1 VVDPDVQVR
10 LYGAD
15 TVRAYLMFGYRWQ
28 DGGPWD
34 PGNIQGSYRW
44 LGRVWSTFLEKG
56 SQKQITQEYH
66 KGMRRKVHQT
76 LRSVTGDFEKF
87 EFNTVVS
94 ALMTLL
100 NDLVSYKE
108 MGGWGS
114 SEWNEA
120 VNIYLRM
127 MAPVTPHIAEELW
140 ARLGKTYSIHQQ
152 DWPKIDDEAVKEE
165 AIELAVQVNGKVK
178 SKIIVPVDVTE
189 ENAKELAVGNEV
201 IKSLLGDRSPKKVI
215 YVPGRLV
222 NIVL

>member
-1 VVDPDVQVR
+1 
-10 LYGAD
+10 
-15 TVRAYLMFGYRWQ
+15 
-28 DGGPWD
+28 
-34 PGNIQGSYRW
+34 
-44 LGRVWSTFLEKG
+44 
-56 SQKQITQEYH
+56 
-66 KGMRRKVHQT
+66 MRRKVHQT
-76 LRSVTGDFEKF
+76 LRSVTRDFEQF

-120 VNIYLRM
+120 VDIYLRM
-127 MAPVTPHIAEELW
+127 MAPVTPHIGEELW

-152 DWPKIDDEAVKEE
+152 DWPKIDEEAVKEE

-178 SKIIVPVDVTE
+178 SKIIVPVDVSE

-201 IKSLLGDRSPKKVI
+201 IKSLLGGRSPKKVI

-222 NIVL
+222 NIVF